1 MVRTVFNEEQPMEKT
16 KARIWMIVAAAL
28 AGGFLA
34 LLGVVDS
41 TSARVGLAVLSGACV
56 GVTLY
61 FSGSLRRS

>member
-1 MVRTVFNEEQPMEKT
+1 
-16 KARIWMIVAAAL
+16 MIAAAAL

-41 TSARVGLAVLSGACV
+41 MSARVGLAVLGGAFV

-61 FSGSLRRS
+61 FFGSLYRS